1 MNEFGSVLENVDL
14 KNYTTF
20 KIGGIVRYLVIPE
33 NENKLILL
41 INYLK
46 ENNIKYFI
54 LGNGSNVI
62 LDDSFFDG
70 AIILLNKLNKVEING
85 NFVTASSGV
94 KLGYLNNICLQ
105 HGLTSLIFAS
115 LIPGCIGASVM
126 GNAGCYNHD
135 LMEFVYSVRTLI
147 DNKVVE
153 IKKSEI
159 EYGYRFTNIKGIILS
174 VTFLLEKGD
183 VEKALKI
190 MKENNKK
197 RILSQPLNEPCV
209 GSIFKNPDNISA
221 GKLIDDLNL
230 KGFHIGGAYISEK
243 HANFIVN
250 RKHATFKDVIDL
262 INYTKEKVYD
272 KYGILLEVEP
282 KIIYWSNL

>member
-1 MNEFGSVLENVDL
+1 MNQFGSVLENVDL

-20 KIGGIVRYLVIPE
+20 KIGGIAKYLVIPE

-62 LDDSFFDG
+62 LDDSFFDS
-70 AIILLNKLNKVEING
+70 AVILLNKLNKVEING

-94 KLGYLNNICLQ
+94 KLGYLNNVCLQ
-105 HGLTSLIFAS
+105 HGLTSLTFLS
-115 LIPGCIGASVM
+115 LIPGCIGASVK

-153 IKKSEI
+153 IKKDEI

-174 VTFLLEKGD
+174 VTFLLEKGN
-183 VEKALKI
+183 VNESLKI
-190 MKENNKK
+190 MKENNDK
-197 RILSQPLNEPCV
+197 RILSQPLSEPSV

-250 RKHATFKDVIDL
+250 RKNATFKDVIDL
-262 INYTKEKVYD
+262 INYIKEKVYD
-272 KYGILLEVEP
+272 KYGILLQVEP